1 MCGVVAWGG
10 GGESTGGIGGDSCH
24 FVFGGTSPWAYGVLP
39 LFLCIFAIEK
49 SDLESCCS
57 IAAKGLVF
65 SQRDS

>member
-1 MCGVVAWGG
+1 MWCGRWGRAVYGG
-10 GGESTGGIGGDSCH
+10 GDLGGDSCH

>member
-1 MCGVVAWGG
+1 M
-10 GGESTGGIGGDSCH
+10 GIGGGDSCH
-24 FVFGGTSPWAYGVLP
+24 FVFGGTSPWDYGVPP
-39 LFLCIFAIEK
+39 LVLCIFAIEK